1 MSVDTDPRGGRRS
14 PLLSS
19 FLLGL
24 YGTFRSEGRRASLR
38 SIALRFE
45 GGPIYSLTVRD
56 MLRKHHGVSAG
67 VYSIGPCEAPPQRFR
82 PGTTI
87 GRYCSLYWTARA
99 LPRDVPPDH
108 GFSHGLFPPRALGA
122 GRAPAIPTTPL
133 SIGSDVFMGH
143 NVIIMPT
150 VDSIADGVFIGAGSV
165 VHANLPPFA
174 VVTGN
179 PARVVR
185 YRFSEPKIK
194 ELLEAKWWEKTTDE
208 LSGDLESF
216 IKPFEGDTV
225 R

>member
-1 MSVDTDPRGGRRS
+1 
-14 PLLSS
+14 
-19 FLLGL
+19 
-24 YGTFRSEGRRASLR
+24 
-38 SIALRFE
+38 
-45 GGPIYSLTVRD
+45 
-56 MLRKHHGVSAG
+56 MLRRYHGVSAG

-99 LPRDVPPDH
+99 LVRDVPPDH
-108 GFSHGLFPPRALGA
+108 GTSHGLYPPAAQGE
-122 GRAPAIPTTPL
+122 GRSPAPPTLPL
-133 SIGSDVFMGH
+133 AIGSDVFMGH

-150 VDSIADGVFIGAGSV
+150 VDHIADGVFVGAGSV

-194 ELLEAKWWEKTTDE
+194 ELLASKWWEKTTDE
-208 LSGDLESF
+208 LKGDLDSF
-216 IKPFEGDTV
+216 LKPFEGDTI